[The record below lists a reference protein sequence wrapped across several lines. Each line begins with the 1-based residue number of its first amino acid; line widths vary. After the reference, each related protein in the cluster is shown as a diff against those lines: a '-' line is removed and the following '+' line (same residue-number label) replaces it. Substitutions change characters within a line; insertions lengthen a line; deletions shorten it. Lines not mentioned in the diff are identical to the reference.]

1 MPTDELSPPRP
12 TARSEMH
19 ENSVLESLHGRAHS
33 GNSDDD
39 NSCEKK
45 LLKQASYPSL
55 RKIVS
60 TSQCLLPVPSADTA
74 ADSDL
79 AAADAH
85 ATKEP
90 PQLGSPFRYA
100 ALRNAQLCQDRCPVS
115 VSASLLSSDAHA
127 ANIAAGSEPTDMS
140 RSQLRSSC
148 RQRLAPWVS

>member
-12 TARSEMH
+12 TARSERH

-33 GNSDDD
+33 GNSDGDK
-39 NSCEKK
+39 SKK
-45 LLKQASYPSL
+45 LLKEASYPSL

-100 ALRNAQLCQDRCPVS
+100 VLRKAQLCQDRCPVS
-115 VSASLLSSDAHA
+115 VSASLLSSTAHA